1 MKRKTFRS
9 MVTQKKHFIFYV
21 SYLTKCFKIL
31 DFKDF
36 DLARVKNL
44 KNFQQL
50 GMINLFLV

>member
-50 GMINLFLV
+50 GMINLFFV